1 MTQTRPEP
9 KVIIIPAKE
18 ETLQDQ
24 KKKKNL
30 RVAAYCRV
38 STKKDE
44 QLNSYENQRDY
55 YTEKIM
61 ANPNW
66 TMADIFAD
74 EGITGTSAC
83 KRKDFLRMIRQC
95 RKGKIDMI
103 LAKSVSR
110 FARNTVDTLSYT
122 RELRSM
128 GIPVIFEEQNINS
141 IYPESEF
148 LITIHGAFAQSE
160 SEGISS
166 RVKWG
171 KHQAMRTGKANIQY
185 KTLLGY
191 EKGPDG
197 EMVVNAEQAETVRKI
212 YELYLSGQTLRN
224 IKETLE
230 TGGFKNTAGTTE
242 WTTSNLRT
250 ILSDEKY
257 CGDVLLQKT
266 FIRDC
271 ISKQVIRNTGQLPMY
286 LIQNHHEAIISRE
299 QFDAV
304 QMELARR
311 RAQTGGTKKSAPTG
325 MSRYSGK
332 YALSG
337 LLFCGECGTAY
348 RRVVWTQHGEKRAVW
363 RCSSRLDYGKKYCK
377 ESPTLDEAPLQQAVL
392 AAINASM
399 SGRKMLAD
407 QLVDAM
413 EQELAPVPGESMSLG
428 DIDRAVTEL
437 GKQFD
442 TLLAEA
448 ANGDADEYAERFRA
462 ISATMEELKRRKV
475 AILSIRQEQEQ
486 ISRRIHAAASA
497 MTAVTMGITEWDDGV
512 VYQML
517 EKVTILTGNRIKVTF
532 RNGVEIEQ
540 VVDQPKRRKF
550 T

>member
-1 MTQTRPEP
+1 MTQTRPES
-9 KVIIIPAKE
+9 KVIVIPAKE
-18 ETLQDQ
+18 ESLQDQ
-24 KKKKNL
+24 EKKKNL

-44 QLNSYENQRDY
+44 QLGSYENQKAY

-61 ANPNW
+61 ATPDW

-83 KRKDFLRMIRQC
+83 KRKEFLRMIRQC

-171 KHQAMRTGKANIQY
+171 IRQSMRTGRANIQY

-212 YELYLSGQTLRN
+212 YELYLSGQSLGG
-224 IKETLE
+224 IKATLE
-230 TGGFKNTAGTTE
+230 SGGFKNAAGTTE
-242 WTTSNLRT
+242 WMTSNLRT

-266 FIRDC
+266 FIQDC
-271 ISKQVIRNTGQLPMY
+271 ISKKVIKNTGQLPMY
-286 LIQNHHEAIISRE
+286 LIQNHHEAIIPRE

-311 RAQTGGTKKSAPTG
+311 KTLTSGTKKSAPTG

-337 LLFCGECGTAY
+337 LLFCGECGTVY

-399 SGRKMLAD
+399 SGRKVLAD

-413 EQELAPVPGESMSLG
+413 EQELAPIPGESMSLG

-442 TLLAEA
+442 VLLAEA
-448 ANGDADEYAERFRA
+448 INGDADEYAERFRT
-462 ISATMEELKRRKV
+462 ISTTMEELKRRKA

-486 ISRRIHAAASA
+486 IGRRIHAAASA
-497 MTAVTMGITEWDDGV
+497 MTAVTVGITEWDDGV

-517 EKVTILTGNRIKVTF
+517 EKVTVLTGNRIKVIF

-550 T
+550 A

>member
-1 MTQTRPEP
+1 MTQSRPEP
-9 KVIIIPAKE
+9 KVIVIPAKE
-18 ETLQDQ
+18 ELPQDQ
-24 KKKKNL
+24 EKKKNL

-44 QLNSYENQRDY
+44 QLNSYENQKAY

-61 ANPNW
+61 ANPDW

-95 RKGKIDMI
+95 RQGKIDMI

-110 FARNTVDTLSYT
+110 FARNTVDTLNYT
-122 RELRSM
+122 RELRGM

-191 EKGPDG
+191 EKNPDG
-197 EMVVNAEQAETVRKI
+197 EMVVNAEQAETVRRI
-212 YELYLSGQTLRN
+212 YEMYLSGQTLRS
-224 IKETLE
+224 IKDALE
-230 TGGFKNTAGTTE
+230 SGGFKNSAGTME

-266 FIRDC
+266 FIQDC
-271 ISKQVIRNTGQLPMY
+271 ISKKVIKNTGQLPMY
-286 LIQNHHEAIISRE
+286 LIQNHHEAIIPRDR
-299 QFDAV
+299 FDAV
-304 QMELARR
+304 QVELARR
-311 RAQTGGTKKSAPTG
+311 KTLTSSTKKSAPTG

-377 ESPTLDEAPLQQAVL
+377 ESPTLDESPLQQAVL

-399 SGRKMLAD
+399 SGCKVLAD

-413 EQELAPVPGESMSLG
+413 EQELAPIPGESMSLG

-448 ANGDADEYAERFRA
+448 ANGDADEYAERFRT
-462 ISATMEELKRRKV
+462 ISTTMEELKRRKA
-475 AILSIRQEQEQ
+475 AILGIRQEQEQ

-497 MTAVTMGITEWDDGV
+497 MTAATVGITEWDDGV

-517 EKVTILTGNRIKVTF
+517 EKVTVLTGNRIKVTF

-540 VVDQPKRRKF
+540 TVDQPKRRKLI
-550 T
+550 

>member
-1 MTQTRPEP
+1 MTQTRPAP

-271 ISKQVIRNTGQLPMY
+271 ISKQVIRNTGQLPME
-286 LIQNHHEAIISRE
+286 LIQNHHDAIIPRE
-299 QFDAV
+299 RFGAGQI
-304 QMELARR
+304 ELARR

-399 SGRKMLAD
+399 SGRKVLAD

-442 TLLAEA
+442 MLLAEA
-448 ANGDADEYAERFRA
+448 ANGDVDEYAERFRA
-462 ISATMEELKRRKV
+462 ISTTMEELKRRKA

-486 ISRRIHAAASA
+486 IGRRIHAAASA
-497 MTAVTMGITEWDDGV
+497 MTAATVGIIEWDDGV

-517 EKVTILTGNRIKVTF
+517 EKVTVLADNRIKVTF

-540 VVDQPKRRKF
+540 TVDQPKRRKF
-550 T
+550 A